1 MNYILF
7 VAFKMLFERKRQTLV
22 SILGVSVGVCAFIVM
37 SSLMLGFQNYFIQ
50 QVIDLEPHIKIKPR
64 EEEQE
69 VEKYTILLGA
79 KPKEKDRI
87 LGWQK
92 IIKELEGNPQVVGSA
107 ERLISRGILKY
118 GIKDKPITLIGIN
131 PQREPRASVIERF
144 LVYKRLDKLGT
155 NRTGVIIGS
164 LVARSLGI
172 KELGKKLVLVA
183 PNGKSL
189 LVSVEDFFDSGIT
202 NIDDTR
208 VYINIKTLQ
217 SLLERQGEVNEIVL
231 KIRDVDSAERLA
243 RELKEKIPYEVE
255 SWQRAYRNFL
265 SIFKI
270 QNIIT
275 YMIVFAILTV
285 SAFGIFNIIMMTVLE
300 KKKDIAILM
309 AMGFTRR
316 DILFIFVVQ
325 GLIIGLLG
333 AIIGSFLGFGLQEY
347 LESVRLDVEGLIR
360 AKGFVL
366 DRSPILYLYAF
377 VFALFF
383 SLLASLYPSY
393 RASRLNPVDIFRSQ

>member
-7 VAFKMLFERKRQTLV
+7 VAFKMLLERKRQTLV

-69 VEKYTILLGA
+69 VEKYAILLGA

-87 LGWQK
+87 LGWQE
-92 IIKELEGNPQVVGSA
+92 IIKELEENPQVVGSA

-131 PQREPRASVIERF
+131 PQREPKASVIERF
-144 LVYKRLDKLGT
+144 LVYKRLDKLET

-360 AKGFVL
+360 TKGFVL

-377 VFALFF
+377 AFSLFF